1 MRRRQFIMFVSAFA
15 PLVRVKRKPCRK
27 SQWLQRIPI
36 DLIGCT
42 LAASVRCAV
51 GDRACHR
58 LGEAA
63 VAPVIHMQPV
73 R

>member
-1 MRRRQFIMFVSAFA
+1 MKGKRRDHGHLKYDALTCS
-15 PLVRVKRKPCRK
+15 
-27 SQWLQRIPI
+27 SHSPI
-36 DLIGCT
+36 DLIVCT

-73 R
+73 G